1 MLVNFVFSN
10 KIVCYQPYSNMKT
23 LNQNATEKLITEKL
37 EKYIYSTNASFFT
50 KAAKITFEIDS

>member
-1 MLVNFVFSN
+1 MLVNIVFSN

-23 LNQNATEKLITEKL
+23 LNQNATEQLITEKL

-50 KAAKITFEIDS
+50 KAAKITF